1 MVQINSAD
9 DFRAVGVGPQR
20 RVLMPYRI
28 RNVRSSLRRFGKY
41 LLVRA
46 RYLRLDNP
54 FAFAIDHTDLRII
67 KY

>member
-1 MVQINSAD
+1 
-9 DFRAVGVGPQR
+9 
-20 RVLMPYRI
+20 
-28 RNVRSSLRRFGKY
+28 LRRFGKY

>member
-9 DFRAVGVGPQR
+9 DFREVGVGPQR
-20 RVLMPYRI
+20 RVLMAYRI

-46 RYLRLDNP
+46 RYLRLSNA
-54 FAFAIDHTDLRII
+54 FAFAIDQTNLRII